1 VRTQRDAEFSE
12 LQGAAIRV
20 CSWNVGA
27 QPRPPHDLRD
37 WVLGGGE
44 GDGPPDVVAVGLQE
58 VVTLSTSA
66 LFQNESSAESRLWED
81 ALGALVAAAD
91 MKVLIARQYVG
102 IFLFLAARRA
112 LVEQGAVR
120 DVECKAAAC
129 GIMGQLG
136 NKGAVSARLMVFS
149 SAVCFVCSH
158 LAAGQAQVERRNQD
172 HLDILRRTVFG
183 TSAVDKKLRKGTAAT
198 ASFPDESDHP
208 AQPASGGGGGG
219 STTVVAA
226 APAHYSGSFAGASVD
241 SADLVFWS
249 LPPPPDLPRALLPTS
264 LAPPPAPSLHAWNQ
278 RAAAARGFRTAVP
291 RRARRRRGLTWCAG
305 WGRGGRRFGDLN
317 YRVELPRDHA
327 VALIRRKSPRPSN
340 SLLGCVAAFMAIS
353 SFGRSVI
360 RCLSPRSMSPQPPMS
375 SALCCRLTRARGGQG
390 RGAQAAVRF
399 GPALGTAQDGERLSR
414 CAQSVGRKHP
424 FNDMLGASNPRPG
437 SMRGRFPSQ
446 VAPAARRDVC
456 GARAIRVQGDAAGLR
471 ADVQVRGGC
480 KRGRPWSHF

>member
-198 ASFPDESDHP
+198 ASSTSLPDESDHP
-208 AQPASGGGGGG
+208 AQPASGSGGGG
-219 STTVVAA
+219 SATAVAA

-241 SADLVFWS
+241 SADLVFWY
-249 LPPPPDLPRALLPTS
+249 LPPPPDLPRA
-264 LAPPPAPSLHAWNQ
+264 
-278 RAAAARGFRTAVP
+278 AARPPTARREPAGHRGARRAVP

-327 VALIRRKSPRPSN
+327 VALIRRKSPRPLK
-340 SLLGCVAAFMAIS
+340 SLFGCVAAFMVIS

-360 RCLSPRSMSPQPPMS
+360 HCLSPHSMPP
-375 SALCCRLTRARGGQG
+375 
-390 RGAQAAVRF
+390 
-399 GPALGTAQDGERLSR
+399 
-414 CAQSVGRKHP
+414 
-424 FNDMLGASNPRPG
+424 
-437 SMRGRFPSQ
+437 
-446 VAPAARRDVC
+446 
-456 GARAIRVQGDAAGLR
+456 
-471 ADVQVRGGC
+471 
-480 KRGRPWSHF
+480 